1 MNPLKQLESLGQ
13 SIWLDMIQRSMLR
26 SGELKRM
33 IEDAGLGGLTSNPT
47 IFEKAIGHSADYDD
61 QISQVAKD
69 GATRDDVY
77 EAVVIEDIAAAADL
91 FRPVYDRTQGADGF
105 VSLEVSPLLAH
116 DTERTLQEARRLHGK
131 LKRPNVM
138 IKVPATPEG
147 LPAIEQLI
155 SEGINVNVTLIFSV
169 DVYNKVAEAYIRGL
183 ERRDA
188 EGKPLTGIGSVASFF
203 VSRIDTAVDK
213 ELQKKIDA
221 GNSEL
226 KDLIGKAAIANAKLA
241 YESFEKIFGGER
253 FAKLKAKGARVQ
265 RPLWASTSTKNPA
278 YSDVMYVEALIGAD
292 TVDTAPKGTI
302 EAYADHGKPQVT
314 ITQGVKE
321 AHQLFDQL
329 AKAGIDFKQVTE
341 KLTAD
346 GVKSF
351 ADSFE
356 QLMAAIDKKSGV
368 VSGNET
374 TSANRHSS
382 ELGQFA
388 GQVQTTLDS
397 LIKDNAAQQ
406 VWNKAAEFW
415 STSADAQKIIS
426 NALGWLTVP
435 KLMAER
441 VEELTSFATEIK
453 NEGFTHVVVL
463 GMGGSSL
470 CPEVF
475 SRTFGKRQGW
485 PELHVVDST
494 VPATI
499 RRIEKALDL
508 KKTLFIVSSK
518 SGSTTEPVMFHR
530 YFYDRVKQVSG
541 AENAGRQFIAITD
554 PGTQMVKD
562 AERDKFRRI
571 FLNMA
576 DIGGRYSA
584 LSYFGM
590 VPFAV
595 SGGDVKELLSR
606 TLKALA
612 LCEPSVAQEANIG
625 LRMGAEIGALGKA
638 GRDKLTLVTSGA
650 IQSVG
655 LWIEQLI
662 AESTGKEGKG
672 VVPIEGEALGAPS
685 VYGNDRVFFYVGV
698 GEPPAD
704 VASKL
709 SALQKAGHPVLKN
722 VLGDAL
728 DLGAEFF
735 LWEFAT
741 AIAGHVLGINPFDQ
755 PNVQESK
762 DNTKRIL
769 GEFTKT
775 KSMPQLQTIAESDGV
790 KAQADETNANAVANK
805 EFRAV
810 IASHLERVKPG
821 DYIAIT
827 QYFDETP
834 AHDELVQQ
842 IRTALRDETKCA
854 TTTGYGPRFLH
865 STGQLHKGGQDSG
878 VFLQLTAAD
887 SPDVT
892 LPGEAF
898 TFGVLKEAQALG
910 DFESLAK
917 RSRRAI
923 RVDLGNN
930 LTAGLEELLEA
941 VQSRVKANV

>member
-33 IEDAGLGGLTSNPT
+33 IDEAGLGGLTSNPT
-47 IFEKAIGHSADYDD
+47 IFEKAIGHSTDYDE
-61 QISQVAKD
+61 QIGQVAKG

-77 EAVVIEDIAAAADL
+77 DAVVIDDIAAAADL
-91 FRPVYDRTQGADGF
+91 FRPIYDKTQGADGF

-116 DTERTLQEARRLHGK
+116 DTERTQAEARRLHGK

-183 ERRDA
+183 ERRNEA
-188 EGKPLTGIGSVASFF
+188 GKPLTGIGSVASFF

-221 GNSEL
+221 GNSAA
-226 KDLIGKAAIANAKLA
+226 KALIGKAAIANAKLA
-241 YESFEKIFGGER
+241 YESFEKIFGSER

-278 YSDVMYVEALIGAD
+278 YSDVMYVEALIGPD
-292 TVDTAPKGTI
+292 TVDTAPKPTI

-314 ITQGVKE
+314 LTQDVQQ
-321 AHQLFDQL
+321 AHQLFADL
-329 AKAGIDFKQVTE
+329 ANAGIDFKKITE
-341 KLTAD
+341 QLTAD

-351 ADSFE
+351 ADSFV
-356 QLMAAIDKKSGV
+356 QLMAAIDKKSGTAAATMAV
-368 VSGNET
+368 
-374 TSANRHSS
+374 NRHTA
-382 ELGQFA
+382 ELGQYA
-388 GQVQTTLDS
+388 SQAQTEFDL
-397 LIKDNAAQQ
+397 LIKQNAAQK
-406 VWNKAAEFW
+406 VWNKDAAFW
-415 STSADAQKIIS
+415 SSSADAQKIIS

-435 KLMAER
+435 KLMNER
-441 VEELTSFATEIK
+441 VDELAKFAEEIRA
-453 NEGFTHVVVL
+453 EGFTHVVVL

-494 VPATI
+494 VPATV
-499 RRIEKALDL
+499 RRIEKSLDL

-530 YFYDRVKQVSG
+530 YFYGRVKQVSG

-554 PGTQMVKD
+554 PGTQMVAD
-562 AERDKFRRI
+562 AQRDKFRKI

-584 LSYFGM
+584 LSYFGL

-595 SGGDVKELLSR
+595 SGGDVKEFLSR
-606 TLKALA
+606 TLKA
-612 LCEPSVAQEANIG
+612 VANCGASAPQKANIG
-625 LRMGAEIGALGKA
+625 LRMGAEIGVLAKA
-638 GRDKLTLVTSGA
+638 GRDKLTLITSSA
-650 IQSVG
+650 IESVG

-672 VVPIEGEALGAPS
+672 IVPIEGEELGAPE
-685 VYGNDRVFFYVGV
+685 VYGKDRVFFYVGV
-698 GEPPAD
+698 GEPTAD
-704 VASKL
+704 VALKL

-722 VLGDAL
+722 VLSDAL

-735 LWEFAT
+735 FWEFAT

-769 GEFTKT
+769 GEFTNT
-775 KSMPQLQTIAESDGV
+775 KSMPKLRTIAEDGGV
-790 KAQADETNANAVANK
+790 KVEADEKNAKAVAQK

-810 IASHLERVKPG
+810 IAAHLDRVKPG

-827 QYFDETP
+827 QYFDETS
-834 AHDELVQQ
+834 AHDELVQK
-842 IRTALRDETKCA
+842 IRLTLRDETKCA

-865 STGQLHKGGQDSG
+865 STGQLHKGGSDTG

-887 SPDVT
+887 SPDVP

-917 RSRRAI
+917 RGRRAI
-923 RVDLGNN
+923 RVELGSN

-941 VQSRVKANV
+941 VSSRVKANV

>member
-1 MNPLKQLESLGQ
+1 MNPLKQLENLGQ

-33 IEDAGLGGLTSNPT
+33 IDEAGLGGLTSNPT
-47 IFEKAIGHSADYDD
+47 IFEKAIGHSTDYDE
-61 QISQVAKD
+61 QISQISKG

-77 EAVVIEDIAAAADL
+77 DAVVIDDIAAAADL
-91 FRPVYDRTQGADGF
+91 FRPVYDKTQGADGY

-116 DTERTLQEARRLHGK
+116 DTERTQAEARRLHGK

-183 ERRDA
+183 ERRNEA
-188 EGKPLTGIGSVASFF
+188 GKPLTGIGSVASFF

-221 GNSEL
+221 GNSAA
-226 KDLIGKAAIANAKLA
+226 KALIGKAAIANAKLA
-241 YESFEKIFGGER
+241 YESFEKIFGSER

-278 YSDVMYVEALIGAD
+278 YSDVMYVEALIGPD
-292 TVDTAPKGTI
+292 TVDTAPKPTI

-314 ITQGVKE
+314 LTQDVQQ
-321 AHQLFDQL
+321 AHQLFADL
-329 AKAGIDFKQVTE
+329 ANAGIDFKKITE
-341 KLTAD
+341 QLTAD

-351 ADSFE
+351 ADSFV
-356 QLMAAIDKKSGV
+356 QLMAAIDKKSGTAAATMAV
-368 VSGNET
+368 
-374 TSANRHSS
+374 NRHTA
-382 ELGQFA
+382 ELGQYA
-388 GQVQTTLDS
+388 SQAQTEFDL
-397 LIKDNAAQQ
+397 LIKQNAAQK
-406 VWNKAAEFW
+406 VWNKDAAFW
-415 STSADAQKIIS
+415 SSSADAQKIIS

-435 KLMAER
+435 KLMNER
-441 VEELTSFATEIK
+441 VDELAKFAEEIK
-453 NEGFTHVVVL
+453 AEGFTHVVVL

-494 VPATI
+494 VPATV
-499 RRIEKALDL
+499 RRIEKSLDL

-554 PGTQMVKD
+554 PGTQMVAD
-562 AERDKFRRI
+562 AQRDKFRKI

-584 LSYFGM
+584 LSYFGL

-595 SGGDVKELLSR
+595 SGGDVKEFLSR
-606 TLKALA
+606 TLKA
-612 LCEPSVAQEANIG
+612 VANCGASAPQETNIG
-625 LRMGAEIGALGKA
+625 LRMGAEIGVLAKA
-638 GRDKLTLVTSGA
+638 GRDKLTLITSSA
-650 IQSVG
+650 IESVG

-672 VVPIEGEALGAPS
+672 IVPIEGEELGAPE
-685 VYGNDRVFFYVGV
+685 VYGKDRVFFYVGV
-698 GEPPAD
+698 GEPTAD
-704 VASKL
+704 VALKL

-722 VLGDAL
+722 VLSDAL

-735 LWEFAT
+735 FWEFAT

-769 GEFTKT
+769 GEFTNT
-775 KSMPQLQTIAESDGV
+775 KSMPKLRTIAEDGGV
-790 KAQADETNANAVANK
+790 KVEADEKNAKAVAQK

-810 IASHLERVKPG
+810 IAAHLDRVKPG

-827 QYFDETP
+827 QYFDETS
-834 AHDELVQQ
+834 AHDELVQK
-842 IRTALRDETKCA
+842 IRLTLRDETKCA

-865 STGQLHKGGQDSG
+865 STGQLHKGGSDTG

-887 SPDVT
+887 SPDVP

-917 RSRRAI
+917 RGRRAI
-923 RVDLGNN
+923 RVELGSN

-941 VQSRVKANV
+941 VSSRVKANV

>member
-1 MNPLKQLESLGQ
+1 MNPLKQLENLGQ

-33 IEDAGLGGLTSNPT
+33 IDEAGLGGLTSNPT
-47 IFEKAIGHSADYDD
+47 IFEKAIGHSTDYDE
-61 QISQVAKD
+61 QISQISKG

-77 EAVVIEDIAAAADL
+77 DAVVIDDIAAAADL
-91 FRPVYDRTQGADGF
+91 FRPVYDKTQGADGY

-116 DTERTLQEARRLHGK
+116 DTERTQAEARRLHGK

-183 ERRDA
+183 ERRNEA
-188 EGKPLTGIGSVASFF
+188 GKPLTGIGSVASFF

-221 GNSEL
+221 GNSAA
-226 KDLIGKAAIANAKLA
+226 KALIGKAAIANAKLA
-241 YESFEKIFGGER
+241 YESFEKIFGSER

-278 YSDVMYVEALIGAD
+278 YSDVMYVEALIGPD
-292 TVDTAPKGTI
+292 TVDTAPKPTI

-314 ITQGVKE
+314 LTQDVQQ
-321 AHQLFDQL
+321 AHQLFADL
-329 AKAGIDFKQVTE
+329 ANAGIDFKKITE
-341 KLTAD
+341 QLTAD

-351 ADSFE
+351 ADSFV
-356 QLMAAIDKKSGV
+356 QLMAAIDKKSGTAAATMAV
-368 VSGNET
+368 
-374 TSANRHSS
+374 NRHTA
-382 ELGQFA
+382 ELGQYA
-388 GQVQTTLDS
+388 SQAQTEFDL
-397 LIKDNAAQQ
+397 LIKQNAAQK
-406 VWNKAAEFW
+406 VWNKDAAFW
-415 STSADAQKIIS
+415 SSSADAQKIIS

-435 KLMAER
+435 KLMNER
-441 VEELTSFATEIK
+441 VDELAKFAEEIRA
-453 NEGFTHVVVL
+453 EGFTHVVVL

-494 VPATI
+494 VPATV
-499 RRIEKALDL
+499 RRIEKSLDL

-530 YFYDRVKQVSG
+530 YFYGRVKQVSG

-554 PGTQMVKD
+554 PGTQMVAD
-562 AERDKFRRI
+562 AQRDKFRKI

-584 LSYFGM
+584 LSYFGL

-595 SGGDVKELLSR
+595 SGGDVKEFLSR
-606 TLKALA
+606 TLKA
-612 LCEPSVAQEANIG
+612 VANCGASAPQEANIG
-625 LRMGAEIGALGKA
+625 LSMGAEIGVLAKA
-638 GRDKLTLVTSGA
+638 GRDKLTLITSSA
-650 IQSVG
+650 TESVG

-672 VVPIEGEALGAPS
+672 IVPIEGEELGAPE
-685 VYGNDRVFFYVGV
+685 VYGKDRVFFYVGV
-698 GEPPAD
+698 GEPTAD
-704 VASKL
+704 VALKL

-722 VLGDAL
+722 VLSDAL

-735 LWEFAT
+735 FWEFAT

-769 GEFTKT
+769 GEFTNT
-775 KSMPQLQTIAESDGV
+775 KSMPKLRTIAEDGGV
-790 KAQADETNANAVANK
+790 KVEADEKNAKAVAQK

-810 IASHLERVKPG
+810 IAAHLDRVKPG

-827 QYFDETP
+827 QYFDETS
-834 AHDELVQQ
+834 AHDELVQK
-842 IRTALRDETKCA
+842 IRLTLRDETKCA

-865 STGQLHKGGQDSG
+865 STGQLHKGGSDTG

-887 SPDVT
+887 SPDVP

-917 RSRRAI
+917 RGRRAI
-923 RVDLGNN
+923 RVELGSN

-941 VQSRVKANV
+941 VSSRVKANV

>member
-33 IEDAGLGGLTSNPT
+33 IDEAGLGGLTSNPT
-47 IFEKAIGHSADYDD
+47 IFEKAIGHSTDYDE
-61 QISQVAKD
+61 QIGQVAKG

-77 EAVVIEDIAAAADL
+77 DAVVIDDIAAAADL
-91 FRPVYDRTQGADGF
+91 FRPIYDKTQGADGF

-116 DTERTLQEARRLHGK
+116 DTERTQAEARRLHGK

-183 ERRDA
+183 ERRNEA
-188 EGKPLTGIGSVASFF
+188 GKPLTGIGSVASFF

-213 ELQKKIDA
+213 ELQKKIYA
-221 GNSEL
+221 GNPAA
-226 KDLIGKAAIANAKLA
+226 KALIGKAAIANAKLA
-241 YESFEKIFGGER
+241 YESFEKIFGSER
-253 FAKLKAKGARVQ
+253 FAKLKVKGARVQ

-278 YSDVMYVEALIGAD
+278 YSDVMYVEALIGPD
-292 TVDTAPKGTI
+292 TVDTAPKPTI

-314 ITQGVKE
+314 LTQDVQQ
-321 AHQLFDQL
+321 AHQLFADL
-329 AKAGIDFKQVTE
+329 AKAGIDFKKITE
-341 KLTAD
+341 QLTAD

-368 VSGNET
+368 AAGT
-374 TSANRHSS
+374 IATNRHTS
-382 ELGQFA
+382 ELGQYAAPAQSEF
-388 GQVQTTLDS
+388 DS
-397 LIKDNAAQQ
+397 LIKQNAAQK
-406 VWNKAAEFW
+406 VWSKDALFW
-415 STSADAQKIIS
+415 SSSADAQKIIS

-435 KLMAER
+435 KLMNER
-441 VEELTSFATEIK
+441 VDELTKFAEEIK
-453 NEGFTHVVVL
+453 AEGFTHVVVL

-494 VPATI
+494 VPATV
-499 RRIEKALDL
+499 RRIEKSLDL

-554 PGTQMVKD
+554 QGTQMVAD
-562 AERDKFRRI
+562 AQRDKFRKI

-584 LSYFGM
+584 LSYFGL

-595 SGGDVKELLSR
+595 SGGDVKEFLSR
-606 TLKALA
+606 TLKAVA
-612 LCEPSVAQEANIG
+612 NCEANAPQEANIG
-625 LRMGAEIGALGKA
+625 LRMGAEIGVLAKA
-638 GRDKLTLVTSGA
+638 GRDKLTLITSGA
-650 IQSVG
+650 IESVG

-672 VVPIEGEALGAPS
+672 IVPIEGEELGAPD
-685 VYGNDRVFFYVGV
+685 VYGKDRVFFYVGV
-698 GEPPAD
+698 GEPTAA
-704 VASKL
+704 VALKL

-722 VLGDAL
+722 VLSDAL

-735 LWEFAT
+735 FWEFAT
-741 AIAGHVLGINPFDQ
+741 AIAGHVLAINPFDQ

-769 GEFTKT
+769 GEFTKM
-775 KSMPQLQTIAESDGV
+775 KSMPKLQTIAEDGGV
-790 KAQADETNANAVANK
+790 RVEADEKNAKAVAQK
-805 EFRAV
+805 ELRAV
-810 IASHLERVKPG
+810 IAAHLDRVKPG

-834 AHDELVQQ
+834 AHDELVQK
-842 IRTALRDETKCA
+842 IRLALRDETKCA

-865 STGQLHKGGQDSG
+865 STGQLHKGGPDTG
-878 VFLQLTAAD
+878 VFFPLTAAD
-887 SPDVT
+887 SPDVP

-917 RSRRAI
+917 RGRRAI
-923 RVDLGNN
+923 RVELGAN

-941 VQSRVKANV
+941 VSSRAKANV

>member
-1 MNPLKQLESLGQ
+1 MNPLKQLENLGQ

-33 IEDAGLGGLTSNPT
+33 IDEAGLGGLTSNPT
-47 IFEKAIGHSADYDD
+47 IFEKAIGHSTDYDE
-61 QISQVAKD
+61 QISQISKG

-77 EAVVIEDIAAAADL
+77 DAVVIDDIAAAADL
-91 FRPVYDRTQGADGF
+91 FRPIYDKTQGADGF

-116 DTERTLQEARRLHGK
+116 DTERTQAEARRLHGK

-183 ERRDA
+183 ERRNEA
-188 EGKPLTGIGSVASFF
+188 GKPLTGIGSVASFF

-221 GNSEL
+221 GNSAA
-226 KDLIGKAAIANAKLA
+226 KALIGKAAIANAKLA
-241 YESFEKIFGGER
+241 YESFEKIFGSER

-278 YSDVMYVEALIGAD
+278 YSDVMYVEALIGPD
-292 TVDTAPKGTI
+292 TVDTAPKPTI

-314 ITQGVKE
+314 LTQDVQQ
-321 AHQLFDQL
+321 AHQLFADL
-329 AKAGIDFKQVTE
+329 ANAGIDFKKITE
-341 KLTAD
+341 QLTAD

-351 ADSFE
+351 ADSFV
-356 QLMAAIDKKSGV
+356 QLMAAIDKKSG
-368 VSGNET
+368 T
-374 TSANRHSS
+374 AAATMAANRHTA
-382 ELGQFA
+382 ELGQYA
-388 GQVQTTLDS
+388 SQAQTEFDL
-397 LIKDNAAQQ
+397 LIKQNAAQK
-406 VWNKAAEFW
+406 VWNKDAAFW
-415 STSADAQKIIS
+415 SSSADAQKIIS

-435 KLMAER
+435 KLMNER
-441 VEELTSFATEIK
+441 VDELAKFAEEIRA
-453 NEGFTHVVVL
+453 EGFTHVVVL

-494 VPATI
+494 VPATV
-499 RRIEKALDL
+499 RRIEKSLDL

-530 YFYDRVKQVSG
+530 YFYGRVKQVSG

-554 PGTQMVKD
+554 PGTQMVAD
-562 AERDKFRRI
+562 AQRDKFRKI

-584 LSYFGM
+584 LSYFGL

-595 SGGDVKELLSR
+595 SGGDVKEFLSR
-606 TLKALA
+606 TLKA
-612 LCEPSVAQEANIG
+612 VANCGASAPQEANIG
-625 LRMGAEIGALGKA
+625 LRMGAEIGVLAKA
-638 GRDKLTLVTSGA
+638 GRDKLTLITSSA
-650 IQSVG
+650 IESVG

-672 VVPIEGEALGAPS
+672 IVPIEGEELGAPE
-685 VYGNDRVFFYVGV
+685 VYGKDRVFFYVGV
-698 GEPPAD
+698 GEPTAD
-704 VASKL
+704 VALKL

-722 VLGDAL
+722 VLSDAL

-735 LWEFAT
+735 FWEFAT

-769 GEFTKT
+769 GEFTNT
-775 KSMPQLQTIAESDGV
+775 KSMPKLRTIAEDGGV
-790 KAQADETNANAVANK
+790 KVEADEKNAKAVAQK

-810 IASHLERVKPG
+810 IAAHLDRVKPG

-827 QYFDETP
+827 QYFDETS
-834 AHDELVQQ
+834 AHDELVQK
-842 IRTALRDETKCA
+842 IRLTLRDETKCA

-865 STGQLHKGGQDSG
+865 STGQLHKGGSDTG

-887 SPDVT
+887 SPDVP

-917 RSRRAI
+917 RGRRAI
-923 RVDLGNN
+923 RVELGSN

-941 VQSRVKANV
+941 VSSRAKANV

>member
-1 MNPLKQLESLGQ
+1 
-13 SIWLDMIQRSMLR
+13 
-26 SGELKRM
+26 
-33 IEDAGLGGLTSNPT
+33 
-47 IFEKAIGHSADYDD
+47 
-61 QISQVAKD
+61 
-69 GATRDDVY
+69 
-77 EAVVIEDIAAAADL
+77 
-91 FRPVYDRTQGADGF
+91 
-105 VSLEVSPLLAH
+105 
-116 DTERTLQEARRLHGK
+116 
-131 LKRPNVM
+131 
-138 IKVPATPEG
+138 
-147 LPAIEQLI
+147 
-155 SEGINVNVTLIFSV
+155 VNVTLIFSV

-183 ERRDA
+183 ERRNEA
-188 EGKPLTGIGSVASFF
+188 GKPLTGIGSVASFF

-213 ELQKKIDA
+213 ELQKKIYA
-221 GNSEL
+221 GNPAA
-226 KDLIGKAAIANAKLA
+226 KALIGKAAIANAKLA
-241 YESFEKIFGGER
+241 YESFEKIFGSER
-253 FAKLKAKGARVQ
+253 FAKLKVKGARVQ

-278 YSDVMYVEALIGAD
+278 YSDVMYVEALIGPD
-292 TVDTAPKGTI
+292 TVDTAPKPTI

-314 ITQGVKE
+314 LTQDVQQ
-321 AHQLFDQL
+321 AHQLFADL
-329 AKAGIDFKQVTE
+329 ANAGIDFKKITE
-341 KLTAD
+341 QLTAD

-351 ADSFE
+351 ADSFV
-356 QLMAAIDKKSGV
+356 QLMAAIDKKSG
-368 VSGNET
+368 T
-374 TSANRHSS
+374 AAATMAANRHTA
-382 ELGQFA
+382 ELGQYA
-388 GQVQTTLDS
+388 SQAQTEFDL
-397 LIKDNAAQQ
+397 LIKQNAAQK
-406 VWNKAAEFW
+406 VWNKDAAFW
-415 STSADAQKIIS
+415 SSSADAQKIIS

-435 KLMAER
+435 KLMNER
-441 VEELTSFATEIK
+441 VDELAKFAEEIRA
-453 NEGFTHVVVL
+453 EGFTHVVVL

-494 VPATI
+494 VPATV
-499 RRIEKALDL
+499 RRIEKSLDL

-530 YFYDRVKQVSG
+530 YFYGRVKQVSG

-554 PGTQMVKD
+554 PGTQMVAD
-562 AERDKFRRI
+562 AQRDKFRKI

-584 LSYFGM
+584 LSYFGL

-595 SGGDVKELLSR
+595 SGGDVKEFLSR
-606 TLKALA
+606 TLKA
-612 LCEPSVAQEANIG
+612 VANCGASAPQETNIG
-625 LRMGAEIGALGKA
+625 LRMGAEIGVLAKA
-638 GRDKLTLVTSGA
+638 GRDKLTLITSSA
-650 IQSVG
+650 IESVG

-672 VVPIEGEALGAPS
+672 IVPIEGEELGAPE
-685 VYGNDRVFFYVGV
+685 VYGKDRVFFYVGV
-698 GEPPAD
+698 GEPTAD
-704 VASKL
+704 VALKL

-722 VLGDAL
+722 VLSDAL

-735 LWEFAT
+735 FWEFAT

-769 GEFTKT
+769 GEFTNT
-775 KSMPQLQTIAESDGV
+775 KSMPKLRTIAEDGGV
-790 KAQADETNANAVANK
+790 KVEADEKNAKAVAQK

-810 IASHLERVKPG
+810 IAAHLDRVKPG

-827 QYFDETP
+827 QYFDETS
-834 AHDELVQQ
+834 AHDELVQK
-842 IRTALRDETKCA
+842 IRLTLRDETKCA

-865 STGQLHKGGQDSG
+865 STGQLHKGGPDTG

-887 SPDVT
+887 SPDVP

-917 RSRRAI
+917 RGRRAI
-923 RVDLGNN
+923 RVELGSN

-941 VQSRVKANV
+941 VSSRAKANV

>member
-1 MNPLKQLESLGQ
+1 VQ
-13 SIWLDMIQRSMLR
+13 S
-26 SGELKRM
+26 E
-33 IEDAGLGGLTSNPT
+33 
-47 IFEKAIGHSADYDD
+47 F
-61 QISQVAKD
+61 
-69 GATRDDVY
+69 
-77 EAVVIEDIAAAADL
+77 
-91 FRPVYDRTQGADGF
+91 
-105 VSLEVSPLLAH
+105 
-116 DTERTLQEARRLHGK
+116 
-131 LKRPNVM
+131 
-138 IKVPATPEG
+138 
-147 LPAIEQLI
+147 
-155 SEGINVNVTLIFSV
+155 
-169 DVYNKVAEAYIRGL
+169 
-183 ERRDA
+183 
-188 EGKPLTGIGSVASFF
+188 
-203 VSRIDTAVDK
+203 
-213 ELQKKIDA
+213 
-221 GNSEL
+221 
-226 KDLIGKAAIANAKLA
+226 
-241 YESFEKIFGGER
+241 
-253 FAKLKAKGARVQ
+253 
-265 RPLWASTSTKNPA
+265 
-278 YSDVMYVEALIGAD
+278 
-292 TVDTAPKGTI
+292 
-302 EAYADHGKPQVT
+302 
-314 ITQGVKE
+314 
-321 AHQLFDQL
+321 
-329 AKAGIDFKQVTE
+329 
-341 KLTAD
+341 
-346 GVKSF
+346 
-351 ADSFE
+351 
-356 QLMAAIDKKSGV
+356 
-368 VSGNET
+368 
-374 TSANRHSS
+374 
-382 ELGQFA
+382 
-388 GQVQTTLDS
+388 DS
-397 LIKDNAAQQ
+397 LIQQNAAQK
-406 VWNKAAEFW
+406 VWNKDASFW
-415 STSADAQKIIS
+415 SSSADAQKIIS

-435 KLMAER
+435 KLMNDR
-441 VEELTSFATEIK
+441 VDELTKFAEEIK
-453 NEGFTHVVVL
+453 SEGFTHVVVL

-554 PGTQMVKD
+554 PGTQMVED
-562 AERDKFRRI
+562 AQRDKFRKI

-584 LSYFGM
+584 LSYFGL

-595 SGGDVKELLSR
+595 SGGDVREFLSR
-606 TLKALA
+606 TLKAVSNCDA
-612 LCEPSVAQEANIG
+612 NSPQEASIG
-625 LRMGAEIGALGKA
+625 LRMGAAIGVLAKA
-638 GRDKLTLVTSGA
+638 GRDKLTLVTSSA
-650 IQSVG
+650 IESVG

-672 VVPIEGEALGAPS
+672 IVPIEGEALGTPE
-685 VYGNDRVFFYVGV
+685 VYGKDRVFFYVGV

-704 VASKL
+704 VAQKL

-722 VLGDAL
+722 VLSDPL

-735 LWEFAT
+735 YWEFAT

-775 KSMPQLQTIAESDGV
+775 KSMPKLQTIAEDDGV
-790 KAQADETNANAVANK
+790 KVEADEKNAKAVAQK

-810 IASHLERVKPG
+810 IAAHLDRVKPG

-834 AHDELVQQ
+834 AHSELVQK
-842 IRTALRDETKCA
+842 IRLTLRDETKCA

-865 STGQLHKGGQDSG
+865 STGQLHKGGPDTG

-887 SPDVT
+887 SPDVP
-892 LPGEAF
+892 LPGEVF

-917 RSRRAI
+917 RGRRAI
-923 RVDLGNN
+923 RVELGSN

-941 VQSRVKANV
+941 VSSRAKANV

>member
-33 IEDAGLGGLTSNPT
+33 IEEAGLGGLTSNPT
-47 IFEKAIGHSADYDD
+47 IFEKAIGHSPDYDD
-61 QISQVAKD
+61 QISEVAKG

-116 DTERTLQEARRLHGK
+116 DTERTLQEARRLYGK

-183 ERRDA
+183 ERRDQA
-188 EGKPLTGIGSVASFF
+188 GKPLTGIGSVASFF

-213 ELQKKIDA
+213 ELQAKIDG
-221 GNSEL
+221 GNTRAKE
-226 KDLIGKAAIANAKLA
+226 LIGKAAIANAKLA
-241 YESFEKIFGGER
+241 YESFQKIFGGER

-278 YSDVMYVEALIGAD
+278 YSDVLYVEALIGPD
-292 TVDTAPKGTI
+292 TVDTAPKATI
-302 EAYADHGKPQVT
+302 ESYGDHGKPEVRL
-314 ITQGVKE
+314 TQGVAE
-321 AHQLFDQL
+321 AHKLFDDL
-329 AKAGIDFKQVTE
+329 KAAGIDFQKVTE

-351 ADSFE
+351 AESFE
-356 QLMAAIDKKSGV
+356 QLMAAIDKKSGA
-368 VSGNET
+368 VSGGNST
-374 TSANRHSS
+374 PANRHTS
-382 ELGQFA
+382 ELGQYSA
-388 GQVQTTLDS
+388 QVQTALDAM
-397 LIKDNAAQQ
+397 IKEEAAKK
-406 VWNKAAEFW
+406 VWAKDAAFW
-415 STSADAQKIIS
+415 STNADAQKIIA

-435 KLMAER
+435 KLMSERIAEI
-441 VEELTSFATEIK
+441 SAFANEIK
-453 NEGFTHVVVL
+453 AEGFTHVVVL

-499 RRIEKALDL
+499 RRIEKSLDL

-541 AENAGRQFIAITD
+541 DNAGRQFIAITD
-554 PGTQMVKD
+554 PGTQMVQDAQKD
-562 AERDKFRRI
+562 NFRRI

-584 LSYFGM
+584 LSYFGL

-595 SGGDVKELLSR
+595 SGGDLQELLNR
-606 TLKALA
+606 TLKAVA
-612 LCEPSVAQEANIG
+612 LCEPNSPQENNIA
-625 LRMGAEIGALGKA
+625 LRMGAEIGTLGNA
-638 GRDKLTLVTSGA
+638 GRDKLTLVTAGA
-650 IQSVG
+650 IESVS

-672 VVPIEGEALGAPS
+672 IVPIAGEQLGAPGD
-685 VYGNDRVFFYVGV
+685 YGNDRVFFYVGM
-698 GEPPAD
+698 GEPSPEVSA
-704 VASKL
+704 KL
-709 SALQKAGHPVLKN
+709 AALEKAGHPVLKN
-722 VLGDAL
+722 VLSDPL

-769 GEFTKT
+769 AEFTKT
-775 KSMPQLQTIAESDGV
+775 KSMPQLKTIAEGDGI
-790 KAQADETNANAVANK
+790 KAEADEANAKAVASK
-805 EFRAV
+805 DFSDV
-810 IASHLERVKPG
+810 IAAHLDRVKPG

-834 AHDELVQQ
+834 EHEAMVQKL
-842 IRTALRDETKCA
+842 RLALREQTKCA

-865 STGQLHKGGQDSG
+865 STGQLHKGGPGSG

-887 SPDVT
+887 NPDVP

-917 RSRRAI
+917 RGRRAI
-923 RVDLGNN
+923 RVALGSN
-930 LTAGLEELLEA
+930 LTDGLETLLEIVA
-941 VQSRVKANV
+941 SRAKANV

>member
-13 SIWLDMIQRSMLR
+13 SIWLDMIQRSLLS

-33 IEDAGLGGLTSNPT
+33 IEEAGLGGLTSNPT
-47 IFEKAIGHSADYDD
+47 IFEKAIGHSPDYDE
-61 QISQVAKD
+61 QISQVAKG
-69 GATRDDVY
+69 GASRDDVY
-77 EAVVIEDIAAAADL
+77 EAVVIQDIAAASDL

-116 DTERTLQEARRLHGK
+116 DTERTLQEARRLYGK

-155 SEGINVNVTLIFSV
+155 SEGINVNVTLIFSI

-183 ERRDA
+183 ERRDQA
-188 EGKPLTGIGSVASFF
+188 GKPLTGIGSVASFF

-213 ELQKKIDA
+213 ELQAKIDG
-221 GNSEL
+221 GNSTA

-241 YESFEKIFGGER
+241 YESFEKIFGSDR

-278 YSDVMYVEALIGAD
+278 YSDVMYVEALIGPD
-292 TVDTAPKGTI
+292 TVDTAPKATI

-314 ITQGVKE
+314 LTQNVAE
-321 AHQLFDQL
+321 AHKLFDDL
-329 AKAGIDFKQVTE
+329 KKAGINFRQVTE

-368 VSGNET
+368 ASGGQ
-374 TSANRHSS
+374 SAANRHSS
-382 ELGQFA
+382 ELGQYKA
-388 GQVQTTLDS
+388 PVQTAFDAM
-397 LIKDNAAQQ
+397 IKDGAAKK
-406 VWNKAAEFW
+406 VWSKDVTFW
-415 STSADAQKIIS
+415 SQSADAQKIIQ

-441 VEELTSFATEIK
+441 VNELTSFAAEIK
-453 NEGFTHVVVL
+453 SEGFTHVVVL

-499 RRIEKALDL
+499 RRIEKSLDL

-541 AENAGRQFIAITD
+541 ANAGRQFIAITD
-554 PGTQMVKD
+554 PGTQMVEDAKKD
-562 AERDKFRRI
+562 NFRHI

-584 LSYFGM
+584 LSYFGL

-595 SGGDVKELLSR
+595 SGGDVQEFLNR

-612 LCEPSVAQEANIG
+612 LCDANAPQESNIG
-625 LRMGAEIGALGKA
+625 LRMGAAIGTLGST
-638 GRDKLTLVTSGA
+638 GRDKLTLVTAGA
-650 IQSVG
+650 IESVS

-672 VVPIEGEALGAPS
+672 IVPIAGEQLGSPAE
-685 VYGNDRVFFYVGV
+685 YGNDRVFFYVGV
-698 GEPPAD
+698 GEPTAE
-704 VASKL
+704 VAAKL

-722 VLGDAL
+722 VLPDSL

-741 AIAGHVLGINPFDQ
+741 AIAGHVMAINPFDQ

-769 GEFTKT
+769 GDFTKS
-775 KSMPQLQTIAESDGV
+775 KSMPQLKTIAEADGV
-790 KAQADETNANAVANK
+790 KAEADEANVKAVASK
-805 EFRAV
+805 DFSEV
-810 IASHLERVKPG
+810 IAAHLDRAKPG

-834 AHDELVQQ
+834 EHEALVQKL
-842 IRTALRDETKCA
+842 RLALREQTRCA

-865 STGQLHKGGQDSG
+865 STGQLHKGGPATG

-887 SPDVT
+887 SPDVP

-898 TFGVLKEAQALG
+898 TFGILKEAQALG

-917 RSRRAI
+917 RGRRAI
-923 RVDLGNN
+923 RVALGND
-930 LTAGLEELLEA
+930 LTAGLELLLE
-941 VQSRVKANV
+941 VVTSRVKANA

>member
-26 SGELKRM
+26 SGELKRL
-33 IEDAGLGGLTSNPT
+33 IDEAGLGGLTSNPT
-47 IFEKAIGHSADYDD
+47 IFEKAIGHSPDYDE
-61 QISQVAKD
+61 QIGQVAKG
-69 GATRDDVY
+69 GASRDDVY
-77 EAVVIEDIAAAADL
+77 DAVVTEDIAAAADL
-91 FRPVYDRTQGADGF
+91 FRPIYDKLQGADGF

-116 DTERTLQEARRLHGK
+116 DSERTMQEARRLYGK

-183 ERRDA
+183 ERRNEA
-188 EGKPLTGIGSVASFF
+188 GKPLTGIGSVASFF

-213 ELQKKIDA
+213 ELQKKVDA
-221 GNSEL
+221 GSSEA
-226 KDLIGKAAIANAKLA
+226 KALIGKAAIANAKLA
-241 YESFEKIFGGER
+241 YESFEKIFGSER
-253 FAKLKAKGARVQ
+253 FAKLKGKGARVQ

-278 YSDVMYVEALIGAD
+278 YSDVMYVEALIGPD
-292 TVDTAPKGTI
+292 TVDTAPKATI
-302 EAYADHGKPQVT
+302 EAYTDHGKPQVT
-314 ITQGVKE
+314 LTQDVQQ
-321 AHQLFDQL
+321 AHQLFDEL
-329 AKAGIDFKQVTE
+329 AAAGIDFKKITE
-341 KLTAD
+341 QLTAD

-356 QLMAAIDKKSGV
+356 QLMAAIDKKSG
-368 VSGNET
+368 T
-374 TSANRHSS
+374 TTAANRHTS
-382 ELGQFA
+382 ELGPYATQA
-388 GQVQTTLDS
+388 QAEIDS
-397 LIKDNAAQQ
+397 LIKDNAAQK
-406 VWNKAAEFW
+406 VWSKDASFW
-415 STSADAQKIIS
+415 SSSADAQKIIS

-441 VEELTSFATEIK
+441 VDELTKFAEEIK

-494 VPATI
+494 VPATV
-499 RRIEKALDL
+499 RRIEKSLDL

-554 PGTQMVKD
+554 PGTQMVED
-562 AERDKFRRI
+562 AQRDKFRKI

-584 LSYFGM
+584 LSYFGL
-590 VPFAV
+590 VPLAV
-595 SGGDVKELLSR
+595 SGGDVKDFLTR
-606 TLKALA
+606 TLKAVA
-612 LCEPSVAQEANIG
+612 NCEATAPQQASIG
-625 LRMGAEIGALGKA
+625 LRMGAEIGVLAKA
-638 GRDKLTLVTSGA
+638 GRDKLTLITSSA
-650 IQSVG
+650 IGSVG

-672 VVPIEGEALGAPS
+672 IVPIEGEALGSPD
-685 VYGNDRVFFYVGV
+685 VYGKDRVFFYVGV
-698 GEPPAD
+698 GEPSAD
-704 VASKL
+704 VAAKL
-709 SALQKAGHPVLKN
+709 SALQKAGHPVLKS
-722 VLGDAL
+722 VLSDAP

-735 LWEFAT
+735 YWEFAT

-775 KSMPQLQTIAESDGV
+775 KSMPELQTIAEDDGV
-790 KAQADETNANAVANK
+790 KVEADEKNAKAVAQK

-810 IASHLERVKPG
+810 IASHLDRVKAG

-827 QYFDETP
+827 QYFDET
-834 AHDELVQQ
+834 AEHNELVQK
-842 IRTALRDETKCA
+842 IRLALRDETKCA

-865 STGQLHKGGQDSG
+865 STGQLHKGGPDTG

-887 SPDVT
+887 SPDVP

-917 RSRRAI
+917 RGRRAI
-923 RVDLGNN
+923 RVELGTN

-941 VQSRVKANV
+941 VSSRAKANV

>member
-33 IEDAGLGGLTSNPT
+33 IEEAGLGGLTSNPT
-47 IFEKAIGHSADYDD
+47 IFEKAIGHSPDYDE
-61 QISQVAKD
+61 QIGQVAKG
-69 GATRDDVY
+69 GATRDEVY
-77 EAVVIEDIAAAADL
+77 DAVVIEDIAAAADL
-91 FRPVYDRTQGADGF
+91 FRPTYDKTQGADGF

-116 DTERTLQEARRLHGK
+116 DTERTMQEARRLHGK

-169 DVYNKVAEAYIRGL
+169 EVYKKVAEAYIRGL

-221 GNSEL
+221 GESNL
-226 KDLIGKAAIANAKLA
+226 KPLIGKAAIANAKLA

-278 YSDVMYVEALIGAD
+278 YSDVMYVEALIGPD
-292 TVDTAPKGTI
+292 TVDTAPKATI

-314 ITQGVKE
+314 LTQAVQE
-321 AHQLFDQL
+321 SHQLFADL
-329 AKAGIDFKQVTE
+329 AKAGIDFKAVTE

-356 QLMAAIDKKSGV
+356 QLMAAIDKKSGA
-368 VSGNET
+368 VSGDQT
-374 TSANRHSS
+374 TNASRHTL
-382 ELGQFA
+382 ELGQYTA
-388 GQVQTTLDS
+388 QVQTTLDA
-397 LIKDNAAQQ
+397 LIKDNAAQK
-406 VWNKAAEFW
+406 VWNKDAGFW
-415 STSADAQKIIS
+415 SASADAQKIIS

-435 KLMAER
+435 KLMSER
-441 VEELTSFATEIK
+441 VKELTDFAQEIK
-453 NEGFTHVVVL
+453 SEGFTHVVVL

-475 SRTFGKRQGW
+475 RRTFGKRDRW

-494 VPATI
+494 VPATV
-499 RRIEKALDL
+499 RRIEKSLDL

-530 YFYDRVKQVSG
+530 YFYDRVKQASG
-541 AENAGRQFIAITD
+541 ADKAGRQFIAITD

-562 AERDKFRRI
+562 AEKDKFRRI

-584 LSYFGM
+584 LSYFGL

-595 SGGDVKELLSR
+595 SGGDVQDFLNR
-606 TLKALA
+606 TLKAVA
-612 LCEPSVAQEANIG
+612 LCEASSPQESNIG
-625 LRMGAEIGALGKA
+625 LRMGAEIGTLGKA

-650 IQSVG
+650 IESVG

-672 VVPIEGEALGAPS
+672 IIPIEGEALGKQD
-685 VYGNDRVFFYVGV
+685 VYGNDRIFFYVGV
-698 GEPPAD
+698 GEPSSD
-704 VASKL
+704 VTAKL

-722 VLGDAL
+722 VLSDAR

-775 KSMPQLQTIAESDGV
+775 KSMPQLKTIAEVDGV
-790 KAQADETNANAVANK
+790 KAEADEANAKAVANK
-805 EFRAV
+805 DFREV

-834 AHDELVQQ
+834 AHDELVQK
-842 IRTALRDETKCA
+842 IRLALRDETKCA

-865 STGQLHKGGQDSG
+865 STGQLHKGGPGTG

-887 SPDVT
+887 NPDVP

-917 RSRRAI
+917 RGRRAI
-923 RVDLGNN
+923 RVELGSN
-930 LTAGLEELLEA
+930 LTAGLEELLSA
-941 VQSRVKANV
+941 VSSRAKANV

>member
-1 MNPLKQLESLGQ
+1 
-13 SIWLDMIQRSMLR
+13 MLR

-47 IFEKAIGHSADYDD
+47 IFEKAIGHSPDYDD
-61 QISQVAKD
+61 QISQVAKG

-91 FRPVYDRTQGADGF
+91 FRPTYDKTKGADGF

-116 DTERTLQEARRLHGK
+116 DTERTLQEARRLYGK

-169 DVYNKVAEAYIRGL
+169 EVYNKVAEAYIGGL

-221 GNSEL
+221 GDSNS
-226 KDLIGKAAIANAKLA
+226 KRLIGKAAIANAKLA

-278 YSDVMYVEALIGAD
+278 YSDVMYVEALIGPD
-292 TVDTAPKGTI
+292 TVDTAPKATI
-302 EAYADHGKPQVT
+302 EAYADHGKPEIT
-314 ITQGVKE
+314 LTQGVAE
-321 AHQLFDQL
+321 SHQLFADL
-329 AKAGIDFKQVTE
+329 AKAGIDFKAVTE

-368 VSGNET
+368 VSGNQT
-374 TSANRHSS
+374 TNASRHTS
-382 ELGQFA
+382 ELGQYTTQA
-388 GQVQTTLDS
+388 QTALDAM
-397 LIKDNAAQQ
+397 IKENAAQRI
-406 VWNKAAEFW
+406 WNKDAAFW
-415 STSADAQKIIS
+415 SASADAQKIIA

-441 VEELTSFATEIK
+441 VKELTDFAQEIK
-453 NEGFTHVVVL
+453 AEGFTHVVVL

-475 SRTFGKRQGW
+475 RRTFETRDGW

-499 RRIEKALDL
+499 RRIEKSLDL

-541 AENAGRQFIAITD
+541 ADKVGRQFIAITD

-562 AERDKFRRI
+562 AEKDQFRRI

-584 LSYFGM
+584 LSYFGL

-595 SGGDVKELLSR
+595 SGGDVQDFLNR
-606 TLKALA
+606 TLKAVA
-612 LCEPSVAQEANIG
+612 LCDASSPQEQSIG
-625 LRMGAEIGALGKA
+625 LRMGAEIGTLGKA

-650 IQSVG
+650 IQSIG

-672 VVPIEGEALGAPS
+672 IVPIEGEELGDPT

-698 GEPPAD
+698 GEPSSD
-704 VASKL
+704 VAAKL

-722 VLGDAL
+722 VLSDAR

-741 AIAGHVLGINPFDQ
+741 AVAGHVLGINPFDQ

-775 KSMPQLQTIAESDGV
+775 RSMPKLATIATGDGV
-790 KAQADETNANAVANK
+790 KAEADEANAKAVANK
-805 EFRAV
+805 DFRDV

-834 AHDELVQQ
+834 EHDDLVQK
-842 IRTALRDETKCA
+842 IRLTLRDETKCA

-865 STGQLHKGGQDSG
+865 STGQLHKGGPGSG

-887 SPDVT
+887 SPDVPT
-892 LPGEAF
+892 PGEAF

-917 RSRRAI
+917 RGRRVI
-923 RVDLGNN
+923 RVELGSN
-930 LTAGLEELLEA
+930 LTAGLEELLTA
-941 VQSRVKANV
+941 VTSRAKANV